1 MYVMKSIWRKE
12 AGIIEELP
20 LRVANK
26 LQKMRTELKPSIS
39 KAISRPIYMSRI
51 RRVSPDT
58 ISKEEFVVEKTGV
71 QSKMQQIKREK
82 VTQSKIRQRNQH
94 FNVLLYGD
102 LDKRSQ
108 STLGNNH
115 SWKNPIAVG
124 SSVETGGRSSLLR
137 LPNVAKFDSL
147 L

>member
-39 KAISRPIYMSRI
+39 KAISRPIYISRI

-58 ISKEEFVVEKTGV
+58 ISREEFVVEKTG
-71 QSKMQQIKREK
+71 
-82 VTQSKIRQRNQH
+82 
-94 FNVLLYGD
+94 L
-102 LDKRSQ
+102 
-108 STLGNNH
+108 
-115 SWKNPIAVG
+115 
-124 SSVETGGRSSLLR
+124 
-137 LPNVAKFDSL
+137 
-147 L
+147 